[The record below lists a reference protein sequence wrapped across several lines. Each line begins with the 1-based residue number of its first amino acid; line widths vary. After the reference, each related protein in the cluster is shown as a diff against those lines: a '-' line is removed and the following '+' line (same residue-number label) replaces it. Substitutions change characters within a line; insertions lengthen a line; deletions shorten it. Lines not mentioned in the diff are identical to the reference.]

1 MDTLIHT
8 KLGPFQLVELVRRGG
23 MAAVYKAYQPSL
35 GRYVAVKVLQ
45 HHHDRQFAQ
54 RFKAEARIVA
64 QLHHPNILQIYE
76 YGEQDGIL
84 YLATQYV
91 ADGASLADVAK
102 PMPLEAALELTQR
115 LLAALEHAHAQGIVH
130 RDVKPSNVLLPTPD
144 WPLLADFGI
153 AKLLEGA
160 DPDLTSAGQVI
171 GTAAY
176 MAPEQAAGEL
186 VDARTDLYT
195 VGVLL
200 YELLTGQ
207 VPFGASPRSAVLA
220 RQTSEPPPAPR
231 RINPKVPAAAEL
243 LVLRALAKRPDERYQ
258 SAGDMAAD
266 LKRLNA
272 QAGPAAVSETEA
284 GTEIVPPPSSAG
296 GLGWVPAALVLAVLG
311 VFGAAGLLA
320 RREAPAAEP
329 PLHASGKV
337 VLSDK
342 DLRNDRAYI
351 AINGLPPP
359 KPGQVYAAW
368 LVGQTNNLA
377 LGPLQASDGDTLAVT
392 YISPDKS
399 NLLAYDRVYITS
411 VPEAAAPTDLANVIM
426 TSTPPTQALVYIRHL
441 LLNVEDTPKQIGFAL
456 GLRQEASEIS
466 RRADMLAQAAEAGD
480 LADVRRRAEQ
490 LINAIEGAQGAHYG
504 DSDGNGQ
511 ISNPGD
517 GFGLLENGQQL
528 GYIQGVADH
537 AALAGAAP
545 DASEEIKSYAAAIK
559 TTGEVVRELVTEVR
573 DHALNIL
580 EAPGVD
586 QAEADVAAIRRLA
599 RRALLGADEGKA
611 VEPDPEDGG
620 VLRIY
625 AVAQFMAEM
634 PIAPGSVDLPPTQ

>member
-8 KLGPFQLVELVRRGG
+8 KLGPFQIVEVIRRGG
-23 MAAVYKAYQPSL
+23 MAMVYKAYQPSL
-35 GRYVAVKVLQ
+35 ERFVAVKVLQ
-45 HHHDRQFAQ
+45 HHHDHQFVQ

-64 QLHHPNILQIYE
+64 QLHHPNILQIYD
-76 YGEQDGIL
+76 YGEQDGLL

-91 ADGASLADVAK
+91 ANGASLADVVK
-102 PMPLEAALELTQR
+102 PMPLEVALDLTQR
-115 LLAALEHAHAQGIVH
+115 LLAALEHAHAHGIVH
-130 RDVKPSNVLLPTPD
+130 RDIKPSNVLLPAPD

-153 AKLLEGA
+153 AKLLEGS
-160 DPDLTSAGQVI
+160 DQDLTSAGQVI

-186 VDARTDLYT
+186 VDARTDLYA

-207 VPFGASPRSAVLA
+207 VPFGASPRSVVLA
-220 RQTSEPPPAPR
+220 RQAFEPPPAPR
-231 RINPKVPAAAEL
+231 SINPGLPATVEL
-243 LVLRALAKRPDERYQ
+243 LLLRALAKRPDERYQ

-284 GTEIVPPPSSAG
+284 GTEIVSPPSPAG
-296 GLGWVPAALVLAVLG
+296 GLGWVPLALVLAILV
-311 VFGAAGLLA
+311 VFGVAGLLA
-320 RREAPAAEP
+320 RREAPAAEL

-342 DLRNDRAYI
+342 ALRNDRVYI
-351 AINGLPPP
+351 AIDGLPPP
-359 KPGQVYAAW
+359 KPGQIYAAW
-368 LVGQTNNLA
+368 LIGQTNNLP
-377 LGPLQASDGDTLAVT
+377 LGALQASDGDTLAVT
-392 YISPDKS
+392 YISPDKT
-399 NLLAYDRVYITS
+399 NLLGYERVYITS

-426 TSTPPTQALVYIRHL
+426 TGTLPAQALVHIRHL

-456 GLRQEASEIS
+456 GLRQEANEVS
-466 RRADMLAQAAEAGD
+466 RRADMLGQALEAGD

-490 LINAIEGAQGAHYG
+490 LINAIEGAQGQHYG
-504 DSDGNGQ
+504 DGDGNGQ
-511 ISNPGD
+511 VSNPGD
-517 GFGLLENGQQL
+517 GFGLLENGQQI
-528 GYIQGVADH
+528 GYLKGVTEH
-537 AALAGAAP
+537 AALAAAAP
-545 DASEEIKSYAAAIK
+545 GASEASKSYAAAIK

-580 EAPGVD
+580 EAPSAD

-625 AVAQFMAEM
+625 SVAQFMSEM